1 MKNIYFCEFVKNQ
14 KPRPMKKTIILMSAI
29 VSVAFLVSC
38 GGSKKEDKKDEGK
51 TDSTVVEE
59 KAPVKDFNYFNALV
73 KNLKIEGL
81 ELSSSNASS
90 DTTDKWFY
98 YGFSIKDA
106 KEKGAD
112 KININVG
119 NVKKLGNKDDVVVA
133 SLADFEKAQRRMV
146 EKEGVTCSDFKEW
159 KNGEEVIYYY
169 TVKGKSDQMGGQK
182 NYNQLF
188 ASYVLGDMYF
198 SIMVSVYDNTAS
210 MEKAEEILKQ
220 IMETMTK

>member
-1 MKNIYFCEFVKNQ
+1 MK
-14 KPRPMKKTIILMSAI
+14 RTIILMSAI
-29 VSVAFLVSC
+29 VSMAFLVSC
-38 GGSKKEDKKDEGK
+38 GGSKKDDKKDEGK

-59 KAPVKDFNYFNALV
+59 KPVVKDFKYFNDLA

-81 ELSSSNASS
+81 ELSSANSSS

-98 YGFSIKDA
+98 YGFTIKDA
-106 KEKGAD
+106 KDKGVD

-119 NVKKLGNKDDVVVA
+119 NVRKLGNKDDVVVA
-133 SLADFEKAQRRMV
+133 SLADFEKAQRKMV
-146 EKEGVTCSDFKEW
+146 EKDGVTCSDFKEW

-169 TVKGKSDQMGGQK
+169 TIKGKSDQMGGQK

-188 ASYVLGDMYF
+188 ASYVLDDMYF
-198 SIMVSVYDNTAS
+198 SMMVSVYDNTAS
-210 MEKAEEILKQ
+210 MEKAEAILVQ